1 MVRTNPEDSLLDS
14 FMLCEF
20 WGSTQ
25 ASRLPGPLPAEPSY
39 WPKNLSSDLTP
50 VVKYRKVKTHS
61 YCHKLVE

>member
-1 MVRTNPEDSLLDS
+1 MVHTNSEENLLDS

-25 ASRLPGPLPAEPSY
+25 TSRLPGLLPAELSY

-50 VVKYRKVKTHS
+50 S
-61 YCHKLVE
+61 G